1 MLWLLRYGE
10 ASFQLRALG
19 ECINDNKNTNVI
31 LLYLYILTARKLK
44 EILTAVDVRKKHL
57 KEDMYMKIGCLKGKK

>member
-1 MLWLLRYGE
+1 MKKPPWRNLG
-10 ASFQLRALG
+10 ALG

-44 EILTAVDVRKKHL
+44 EILTAVDVRKEHL
-57 KEDMYMKIGCLKGKK
+57 REDMYKKIGYV